1 MLISEFCGSL
11 NVQRSG
17 YMPKYVQFVPLK
29 LIEANWAEEFP
40 GATALLASDPVSVAA
55 GGIFGCDE
63 VFNRIRMVCEVHW
76 NISIYQNIHG
86 FSMTWPANAEF
97 WWILMNSCMSML
109 VYWRVSARFCT
120 FRWVGA
126 FFATFHPPV
135 EFWSSLQAFENVL
148 LHNHLTMST
157 QH

>member
-11 NVQRSG
+11 NVQRSR

-29 LIEANWAEEFP
+29 LIETNWAEEFP
-40 GATALLASDPVSVAA
+40 GATAILAGDPVSVAA

-63 VFNRIRMVCEVHW
+63 VFNRIRMVCEVQH
-76 NISIYQNIHG
+76 ISEYPW
-86 FSMTWPANAEF
+86 FFKDMVCKCR
-97 WWILMNSCMSML
+97 ILMNSCMSML
-109 VYWRVSARFCT
+109 VYWKVSARFCT
-120 FRWVGA
+120 FCWVGA

-135 EFWSSLQAFENVL
+135 EFWNSLRAFVNVL

>member
-1 MLISEFCGSL
+1 MLISELCGSL
-11 NVQRSG
+11 NVQRSRD
-17 YMPKYVQFVPLK
+17 MPKYVQFVPLK

-40 GATALLASDPVSVAA
+40 GATALLAGDPVSVAA

-97 WWILMNSCMSML
+97 WWILVCL
-109 VYWRVSARFCT
+109 CWFTGGYLQDFARF
-120 FRWVGA
+120 VGWGH
-126 FFATFHPPV
+126 F
-135 EFWSSLQAFENVL
+135 LQRFTLQWNSEVPSR
-148 LHNHLTMST
+148 HSRMCCYIIM
-157 QH
+157 